1 MRIDSVSSDMAAQAQ
16 TKAQAQTDQ
25 GFAEQL
31 AKAAGGNAAATTQ
44 EDAKI
49 KDACQQMEA
58 VFLNMLY
65 NKMQESVP
73 KSKLIGE
80 DSQAEDIMRSMLN
93 TELSKNMA
101 KAGGIGLAD
110 MMYKQMK
117 QDAALTKKIQA
128 PK

>member
-1 MRIDSVSSDMAAQAQ
+1 MRIDSLSNDVALQAQ
-16 TKAQAQTDQ
+16 TKAQAQADQ
-25 GFAEQL
+25 SFADKL
-31 AKAAGGNAAATTQ
+31 AKAAGGTAGTTQ
-44 EDAKI
+44 DDAKL

-58 VFLNMLY
+58 VFLNMMY

-73 KSKLIGE
+73 KSKLFGE

-93 TELSKNMA
+93 TEMTKNMA

-110 MMYKQMK
+110 MIYKQMK
-117 QDAALTKKIQA
+117 QDAAAGKKSQA

>member
-1 MRIDSVSSDMAAQAQ
+1 MRIDSISSDMAVQAQ
-16 TKAQAQTDQ
+16 TKAQAQTDS

-31 AKAAGGNAAATTQ
+31 AKAAGGSAAATAP

-73 KSKLIGE
+73 KSKLFGE

-117 QDAALTKKIQA
+117 QDAALMKKIQA